1 MAKCNNCTN
10 LYNLSDENDVIV
22 GKWCPKINDSP
33 DIEAE
38 RECRNYKRMTQ
49 GDRIRAMS
57 DEDLA
62 MNMMCPNENGIG
74 EIECDKSNNCNCYE
88 CILKWLQSEVE
99 EVNNPDHAKRPTSM
113 ERKYAEDIYR
123 EKAMTVAIQSME
135 KLQEYEKLGT
145 LEEVRK
151 AVKKQIPKKVTSA
164 SNGDKLRFG
173 TCPSCNKRISNVEGG
188 NYCQNC
194 GNAIDWR

>member
-57 DEDLA
+57 DEEMAEFLCKVKSDYQWSDHA
-62 MNMMCPNENGIG
+62 FPSEEECG
-74 EIECDKSNNCNCYE
+74 EWVE
-88 CILKWLQSEVE
+88 WLQSEVE
-99 EVNNPDHAKRPTSM
+99 E
-113 ERKYAEDIYR
+113 
-123 EKAMTVAIQSME
+123 
-135 KLQEYEKLGT
+135 
-145 LEEVRK
+145 
-151 AVKKQIPKKVTSA
+151 
-164 SNGDKLRFG
+164 
-173 TCPSCNKRISNVEGG
+173 IS
-188 NYCQNC
+188 
-194 GNAIDWR
+194 